1 MSFIST
7 LSLAELEV
15 LRQIVRKVH
24 LTYVPQDFATDRECD
39 KMIDGMAPETVDR
52 MLRFGRQYCG

>member
-1 MSFIST
+1 MSFI
-7 LSLAELEV
+7 

-24 LTYVPQDFATDRECD
+24 LTYVPSEFATNRECD

>member
-7 LSLAELEV
+7 ISPSELDI
-15 LRQIVRKVH
+15 LREIVRKVH
-24 LTYVPQDFATDRECD
+24 LTYVPADFATDRECD
-39 KMIDGMAPETVDR
+39 KMIDTMAPETVDR